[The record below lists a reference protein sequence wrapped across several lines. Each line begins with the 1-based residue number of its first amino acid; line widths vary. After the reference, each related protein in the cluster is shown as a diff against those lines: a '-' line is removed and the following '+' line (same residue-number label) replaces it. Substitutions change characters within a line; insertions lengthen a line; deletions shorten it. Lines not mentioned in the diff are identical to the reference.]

1 MTKELF
7 REDAYL
13 KTCNSR
19 IVEIYDNGLVLDRTI
34 FYPHGGGQPGDKGV
48 ICRQDGS
55 EIKIID
61 TQKVEDRILHIYEPD
76 ATLPEQNEQLSLA
89 IDWSFRYRLMRMHS
103 CMHLLCSIIPF
114 GVTGGSVR
122 DDGARLDFDAEEPF
136 DKVAINQKLNQLVE
150 EDHPMSMRWI
160 TDQELDQNPE
170 LVRTLSVQPPRGSG
184 LIRLIE
190 FEGVD
195 CQPCGGTHVNSTAE
209 IGAVSVRKI
218 EKKGK
223 HNRRVNIVFND

>member
-1 MTKELF
+1 MW
-7 REDAYL
+7 Y
-13 KTCNSR
+13 
-19 IVEIYDNGLVLDRTI
+19 
-34 FYPHGGGQPGDKGV
+34 
-48 ICRQDGS
+48 
-55 EIKIID
+55 
-61 TQKVEDRILHIYEPD
+61 
-76 ATLPEQNEQLSLA
+76 
-89 IDWSFRYRLMRMHS
+89 
-103 CMHLLCSIIPF
+103 
-114 GVTGGSVR
+114 VT
-122 DDGARLDFDAEEPF
+122 
-136 DKVAINQKLNQLVE
+136 VE